1 MNYALQKISQE
12 TQDTGETEDGEKM
25 VASFNSVSDLYNEV
39 FVTVT
44 ETVLEI
50 FRELSVSWI
59 IFRNWG

>member
-1 MNYALQKISQE
+1 MHYKKLVKRHKTQEKQKME
-12 TQDTGETEDGEKM
+12 EKWWS
-25 VASFNSVSDLYNEV
+25 SFNSVSDLYNEV
-39 FVTVT
+39 FVIVT